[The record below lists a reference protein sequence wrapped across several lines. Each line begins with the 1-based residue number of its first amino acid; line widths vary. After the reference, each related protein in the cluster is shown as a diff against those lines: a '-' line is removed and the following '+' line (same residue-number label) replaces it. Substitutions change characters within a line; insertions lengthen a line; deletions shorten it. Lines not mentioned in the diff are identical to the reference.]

1 MIYIMIKNKS
11 KKSGFTLIELLIV
24 MAIIALLAA
33 LVGPRLIKALG
44 SSQVKT
50 TKAQIELLST
60 ALLNYRVEVGSYPN
74 TEQGL
79 SALLKKPDNVPNWN
93 GPYLRKQILPKDGW
107 GKVFHYQNP
116 PSLGGLDFDLY
127 SYGADN
133 IPGGEGENAILGN
146 WN

>member
-1 MIYIMIKNKS
+1 MMKRINF
-11 KKSGFTLIELLIV
+11 KKKGFTLIELLIV

-60 ALLNYRVEVGSYPN
+60 ALLNYRLEVGSYPN
-74 TEQGL
+74 TQQGL
-79 SALLKKPDNVPNWN
+79 VALLKKPDNTDKWN

-107 GKVFHYQNP
+107 GNIFHYQNP
-116 PSLGGLDFDLY
+116 PSLGGLDYDLY
-127 SYGADN
+127 SFGADN
-133 IPGGEGENAILGN
+133 VDGGDGENSILGN